1 MGYSAA
7 FKASMIRKLTG
18 RGAVTATAL
27 ARETGVSQGTLSRW
41 KREASS
47 VVDVS
52 SDDTPADR
60 SKPGKRAQD
69 WTPEEKFRA
78 VMETNGLS
86 DAELGTY
93 LRRHGLHS
101 TQLEAWR
108 AEAMS
113 AAMGALGGAGKGKR
127 TPEQRQIRRLER
139 ELRRKDKALAETT
152 ALLVLKKKFDALFGD
167 EENDTSEE
175 SDG

>member
-52 SDDTPADR
+52 SDDAPADR

-86 DAELGTY
+86 EAELGTY

-101 TQLEAWR
+101 TQLETWR
-108 AEAMS
+108 SEAL
-113 AAMGALGGAGKGKR
+113 AALGSSPTGKGKR

-167 EENDTSEE
+167 EEDDTSEE
-175 SDG
+175 NDG